1 MPHGAMGHEAQEPMD
16 HGSMEHMDQGGA
28 TSAPPPSEPP
38 PRALE
43 GPRHA
48 SDAIYGA
55 AAMAAARDDLAVLD
69 DFPLATIMPERFEAT
84 PGAGPDL
91 FLFAATGRVAG
102 DSEKHWRES
111 DGEGAFGDGEKS
123 A

>member
-16 HGSMEHMDQGGA
+16 HGSMEHMDQGGS

-48 SDAIYGA
+48 ADAISSA
-55 AAMAAARDDLAVLD
+55 NPMAAARYKLPAMD
-69 DFPLATIMPERFEAT
+69 DFILATNMLDSFEA
-84 PGAGPDL
+84 GY
-91 FLFAATGRVAG
+91 
-102 DSEKHWRES
+102 
-111 DGEGAFGDGEKS
+111 GDGTYMFLLDPQGEVGGDLEKLS
-123 A
+123 IR